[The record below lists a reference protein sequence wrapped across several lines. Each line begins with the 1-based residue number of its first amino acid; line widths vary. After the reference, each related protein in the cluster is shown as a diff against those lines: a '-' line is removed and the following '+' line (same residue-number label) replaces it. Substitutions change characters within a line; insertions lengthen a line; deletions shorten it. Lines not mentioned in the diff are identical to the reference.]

1 LLDPTV
7 LIFLSSGLFLGWSL
21 GANDAA
27 NVFGTAVG
35 SRMIR
40 FTTAAIICGIFVI
53 LGAYVSGT
61 GAAQTLGKL
70 GAVNAI
76 GGSFMAA
83 LAAGLTVY
91 WMTKLGLPVST
102 SQAII
107 GSIIGW
113 NLFSDS
119 YTDISSLLKILSTW
133 IICPLLSAV
142 IAAFLFSVAKIF
154 VRKMGIGLIRFDG
167 YTRLALIL
175 AGAFGAYS
183 LGANNIANVMGVFVP
198 VAPFPDMLFG
208 QGFSISSAQIAN
220 VMGVFV
226 PVAPFPDMLFGQGFS
241 ISSAQQLF
249 LVGGL
254 AIAVGVFTYSKRV
267 MMTVGSELMRLTPL
281 AAWVAV
287 MSHSIVLFLFASE
300 RLEQLLAKMS
310 LPTIPLVPVSSSQAV
325 VGAVIG
331 IGMLQG
337 GREIQWPRVYSI
349 VKGWVITP
357 LVSCLLCF
365 VGLYFLQNV
374 FQQTVQR
381 DSNYTLSASVIE
393 KLQKEGIET
402 EGLHELTG
410 TVFQKSAEVVR
421 AVKDKVSLSSKQ
433 GLKVVEYS
441 LQKSLIVTAE
451 KIADLETNG
460 LSSVQLDA
468 LSKLAGQTYNYPWQ
482 LGDALAEISQEW
494 IMLGGGLKDKLHDR
508 DIKQKLA
515 YLYRKFQRR
524 ER

>member
-208 QGFSISSAQIAN
+208 QGFSISSAQ
-220 VMGVFV
+220 
-226 PVAPFPDMLFGQGFS
+226 
-241 ISSAQQLF
+241 QLF

-337 GREIQWPRVYSI
+337 GREIQWARVYSI

-393 KLQKEGIET
+393 KLQKEGIQT

-410 TVFQKSAEVVR
+410 TVFQTSAEVVR

-451 KIADLETNG
+451 KIADFETNG
-460 LSSVQLDA
+460 LSSAQLDA

-482 LGDALAEISQEW
+482 LGDALAEISPEW

>member
-1 LLDPTV
+1 MLDPTV

-35 SRMIR
+35 SRMVR
-40 FTTAAIICGIFVI
+40 FTTAAIICGVFVV
-53 LGAYVSGT
+53 LGAFVSGT

-102 SQAII
+102 SQAFI

-142 IAAFLFSVAKIF
+142 IAAILFTLSKFF
-154 VRKMGIGLIRFDG
+154 VRKMGVGLIRFDG
-167 YTRLALIL
+167 YTRVALIL

-198 VAPFPDMLFG
+198 VAPFPDM
-208 QGFSISSAQIAN
+208 Q
-220 VMGVFV
+220 
-226 PVAPFPDMLFGQGFS
+226 FGQGFS

-300 RLEQLLAKMS
+300 RLEQLLANMS

-357 LVSCLLCF
+357 GISCLLCF

-381 DSNYTLSASVIE
+381 DSTYLLSASVIE
-393 KLQKEGIET
+393 KFQKEGIET
-402 EGLHELTG
+402 SGLQELTG
-410 TVFQKSAEVVR
+410 TVFRSSAEVVR
-421 AVKDKVSLSSKQ
+421 SVEEKVMLNSTQ

-441 LQKSLIVTAE
+441 LQKNMVVTAE
-451 KIADLETNG
+451 KIAEMDKNG
-460 LSSVQLDA
+460 LSSAQLDA
-468 LSKLAGQTYNYPWQ
+468 LSNLEGQTYNFPWQ
-482 LGDALAEISQEW
+482 LGDALAEISTEW
-494 IMLGGGLKDKLHDR
+494 VVRGGGLKNKLHDR
-508 DIKQKLA
+508 KIKQKLT
-515 YLYRKFQRR
+515 YLYRIFYRR
-524 ER
+524 

>member
-1 LLDPTV
+1 MIDPTV
-7 LIFLSSGLFLGWSL
+7 LIFLTSGLFLGWSL

-35 SRMIR
+35 SRMVR
-40 FTTAAIICGIFVI
+40 FTTAALICGVFVV
-53 LGAYVSGT
+53 LGAFVSGT
-61 GAAQTLGKL
+61 GAALTLGKL
-70 GAVNAI
+70 GAVNAL

-142 IAAFLFSVAKIF
+142 IAALLFTLAKIF
-154 VRKMGIGLIRFDG
+154 VRKVGVGLIRMDG

-198 VAPFPDMLFG
+198 VAPFPDLQFG
-208 QGFSISSAQIAN
+208 QDFS
-220 VMGVFV
+220 V
-226 PVAPFPDMLFGQGFS
+226 
-241 ISSAQQLF
+241 SSAQQLF

-267 MMTVGSELMRLTPL
+267 MMTVGSELMTLTPL

-300 RLEQLLAKMS
+300 RLEQLLANMS

-337 GREIQWPRVYSI
+337 GREIQWPRIYGI
-349 VKGWVITP
+349 VRGWAITP
-357 LVSCLLCF
+357 VISCLLCF

-374 FQQTVQR
+374 FQQEVQR
-381 DSNYTLSASVIE
+381 ESKYLLSTRVLE
-393 KLQKEGIET
+393 KFQKEGIET
-402 EGLHELTG
+402 TGLNQLSDST
-410 TVFQKSAEVVR
+410 FSSSAELVR
-421 AVKDKVSLSSKQ
+421 AVSSIVPLSSKQ
-433 GLKVVEYS
+433 GLKVVEFS
-441 LQKSLIVTAE
+441 LQKSLLITQE
-451 KIADLETNG
+451 KIASMNKKG
-460 LSSVQLDA
+460 LSSIQLDA
-468 LSKLAGQTYNYPWQ
+468 LNQLQGQTFNFTWQ
-482 LGDALAEISQEW
+482 LGDSLAEISSEW
-494 IMLGGGLKDKLHDR
+494 EVRGGGLKNKLHDR
-508 DIKQKLA
+508 KIKQKLA
-515 YLYRKFQRR
+515 YLYRNL
-524 ER
+524 

>member
-1 LLDPTV
+1 MLDPTV

-35 SRMIR
+35 SRMVR
-40 FTTAAIICGIFVI
+40 FTTAALICGVFVV
-53 LGAYVSGT
+53 LGAFVSGT

-70 GAVNAI
+70 GAVNAL

-102 SQAII
+102 SHAII

-133 IICPLLSAV
+133 IICPLLSGV
-142 IAAFLFSVAKIF
+142 IAALLFTLAKIF
-154 VRKMGIGLIRFDG
+154 VRKVGVGLIRMDG

-198 VAPFPDMLFG
+198 VAPFPDLQFG
-208 QGFSISSAQIAN
+208 QDFS
-220 VMGVFV
+220 V
-226 PVAPFPDMLFGQGFS
+226 
-241 ISSAQQLF
+241 SSAQQLF

-254 AIAVGVFTYSKRV
+254 AIAIGVFTYSKRV
-267 MMTVGSELMRLTPL
+267 MMTVGSELMTLTPL

-300 RLEQLLAKMS
+300 RLEQLLANMS

-337 GREIQWPRVYSI
+337 GREIQWPRIYGI
-349 VKGWVITP
+349 VRGWVITP
-357 LVSCLLCF
+357 VISCLFCF

-374 FQQTVQR
+374 FQQEVQR
-381 DSNYTLSASVIE
+381 ESNYLLSTRVLE
-393 KLQKEGIET
+393 KFQKEGIET
-402 EGLHELTG
+402 TGLNQLSDST
-410 TVFQKSAEVVR
+410 FSSSAELVR
-421 AVKDKVSLSSKQ
+421 AVSSIVPLSSQQ
-433 GLKVVEYS
+433 GLKVVEFS
-441 LQKSLIVTAE
+441 LQKSLLITQE
-451 KIADLETNG
+451 KIASIDKKG
-460 LSSVQLDA
+460 LSSIQLDA
-468 LSKLAGQTYNYPWQ
+468 LNQLQGQTFNFPWQ
-482 LGDALAEISQEW
+482 LGDSLAEISSEW
-494 IMLGGGLKDKLHDR
+494 EVRGGGLKNKLHDR
-508 DIKQKLA
+508 KIKQKLA
-515 YLYRKFQRR
+515 YLYRNF
-524 ER
+524 

>member
-1 LLDPTV
+1 MLDPTV

-35 SRMIR
+35 SRMVR
-40 FTTAAIICGIFVI
+40 FTTAAIICGIFVV
-53 LGAYVSGT
+53 LGAFVSGA

-142 IAAFLFSVAKIF
+142 IAAILFTLSKFF
-154 VRKMGIGLIRFDG
+154 VRKMGVGLIRFDG
-167 YTRLALIL
+167 YTRVALIL

-198 VAPFPDMLFG
+198 VAPFPDM
-208 QGFSISSAQIAN
+208 Q
-220 VMGVFV
+220 
-226 PVAPFPDMLFGQGFS
+226 FGQGFS

-300 RLEQLLAKMS
+300 RLEQLLANMS

-357 LVSCLLCF
+357 GISCLLCF

-381 DSNYTLSASVIE
+381 DSTYLLSASVIE
-393 KLQKEGIET
+393 KFQKEGIET
-402 EGLHELTG
+402 SGLQELTG
-410 TVFQKSAEVVR
+410 TVFRSSAEVVR
-421 AVKDKVSLSSKQ
+421 SVEEKVMLNSTQ

-441 LQKSLIVTAE
+441 LQKNMVVTAE
-451 KIADLETNG
+451 KIAEMDKNG
-460 LSSVQLDA
+460 LSSAQLDA
-468 LSKLAGQTYNYPWQ
+468 LSNLEGQTYNFPWQ
-482 LGDALAEISQEW
+482 LGDALAEISTEW
-494 IMLGGGLKDKLHDR
+494 VVRGGGLKNKLHDR
-508 DIKQKLA
+508 KIKQKLT
-515 YLYRKFQRR
+515 YLYRIFYRR
-524 ER
+524 

>member
-208 QGFSISSAQIAN
+208 QGFSISSAQ
-220 VMGVFV
+220 
-226 PVAPFPDMLFGQGFS
+226 
-241 ISSAQQLF
+241 QLF

-337 GREIQWPRVYSI
+337 GREIQWARVYSI

-357 LVSCLLCF
+357 LISCLLCF

-410 TVFQKSAEVVR
+410 TVFQTSAEVVR

-451 KIADLETNG
+451 KIADFETNG
-460 LSSVQLDA
+460 LSSAQLDA

-482 LGDALAEISQEW
+482 LGDALAEISPEW